1 MTDWSVAL
9 TRCPLVAILRGI
21 TPDAALPV
29 VDASLDAGFTIVE
42 VPLNSTGA
50 LHSIDRL
57 STRFGKDAVIGAG
70 TVLTPAQVG
79 HVEAAGGQLVV
90 APNFD
95 ARVASEAFQRG
106 LIYGPGIAT
115 ATEAFAALDA
125 GATFLKVFPAE
136 MIPPAAVKALR
147 AVLPIASVLF
157 PVGGVTPDS
166 MASYAKAGANGFA
179 LGSALYRPG
188 VTATEVGSSAR
199 IFVKAWSVLQE
210 EMLDAT

>member
-1 MTDWSVAL
+1 MDWSVAYA
-9 TRCPLVAILRGI
+9 RCPLVAILRGI

-29 VDASLDAGFTIVE
+29 VDALLDAGLTIVE
-42 VPLNSTGA
+42 VPLNSPDA

-70 TVLTPAQVG
+70 TVLMPAQVG

-95 ARVASEAFQRG
+95 ARVASEALQRG
-106 LIYGPGIAT
+106 LVYGPGVGT

-125 GATFLKVFPAE
+125 GATFLKLFPAE

-147 AVLPIASVLF
+147 AVLPVASVLL
-157 PVGGVTPDS
+157 PVGGVTTVS
-166 MASYAKAGANGFA
+166 MASYAKAGANGFG

-188 VTATEVGSSAR
+188 RTATEVGSSAR
-199 IFVKAWSVLQE
+199 LFLEAWSSIQK
-210 EMLDAT
+210 EMQDAP

>member
-1 MTDWSVAL
+1 
-9 TRCPLVAILRGI
+9 VAILRGI

-42 VPLNSTGA
+42 VPLNSPGA
-50 LHSIDRL
+50 LHNIDRL

-106 LIYGPGIAT
+106 LVYSQGIAT

-136 MIPPAAVKALR
+136 MIPPATVKALR

-157 PVGGVTPDS
+157 PVGGVTPVS

-188 VTATEVGSSAR
+188 MTATEVGSSAR

>member
-1 MTDWSVAL
+1 MDWSVAYA
-9 TRCPLVAILRGI
+9 RCPLVAILRGI

-29 VDASLDAGFTIVE
+29 VDALLDAGFTIVE
-42 VPLNSTGA
+42 VPLNSPDA

-79 HVEAAGGQLVV
+79 HVEAAGGRLVV

-95 ARVASEAFQRG
+95 ARVASEALQRG
-106 LIYGPGIAT
+106 LVYGPGVTT

-125 GATFLKVFPAE
+125 GATFLKLFPAD

-147 AVLPIASVLF
+147 AVLPVASVLL
-157 PVGGVTPDS
+157 PVGGVTPTS
-166 MASYAKAGANGFA
+166 MASYAKAGANGFG
-179 LGSALYRPG
+179 LGSALFRPG
-188 VTATEVGSSAR
+188 TTATEVGYSAR
-199 IFVKAWSVLQE
+199 VFLEAWSSLQE
-210 EMLDAT
+210 EMQDAT